1 MALTSAQYDRM
12 LLEMAPHGPPRRD
25 PKPLRAAD
33 ESRAAWKRAANLCA
47 NTWRE
52 AFMNGHTTAEA
63 IRDRGV
69 TGLLELAE
77 SASDEKVRAMANN
90 ALATLGAAEMR
101 VKEKSQGSQ
110 EEQLIASLT
119 DDELVDLKG
128 LIERMRAERKAAG
141 K

>member
-1 MALTSAQYDRM
+1 
-12 LLEMAPHGPPRRD
+12 
-25 PKPLRAAD
+25 
-33 ESRAAWKRAANLCA
+33 
-47 NTWRE
+47 
-52 AFMNGHTTAEA
+52 MNGNTTAEA